1 MRPLEIPYNF
11 DIALI
16 DFLRIYF
23 KGREDLIHSIY
34 LPPFQGH
41 YHSAKEYLPQESGI
55 GITKSS
61 YPTTITEYLFHI
73 NYINK
78 YFPNKVMILL
88 QQNNQLL
95 KNDIEYVK
103 EYNIYQYCVGSIQ
116 QAQRLKELNAN
127 IEITGSITMKITYE
141 ELINKKKYKDFTNFV
156 LFFPFNRDLELIKKL
171 PKDFKY
177 IVLVN
182 CNCSIFCDGT
192 HHWFANTPEQ
202 EAHTDILCPT
212 RTDMNIKNKIII
224 RPMDLEYF
232 DPYVSY
238 YKIQGRECTT
248 QTIITDIVNYTTD
261 WDNKY
266 PLINKYQN
274 LYYKDKL
281 I

>member
-1 MRPLEIPYNF
+1 MKKYDIIYIRGDIMRPLEIPYNF

-103 EYNIYQYCVGSIQ
+103 EYNIYQYC
-116 QAQRLKELNAN
+116 ENN
-127 IEITGSITMKITYE
+127 IYYFEYYYYNYYC
-141 ELINKKKYKDFTNFV
+141 L
-156 LFFPFNRDLELIKKL
+156 
-171 PKDFKY
+171 
-177 IVLVN
+177 
-182 CNCSIFCDGT
+182 
-192 HHWFANTPEQ
+192 
-202 EAHTDILCPT
+202 
-212 RTDMNIKNKIII
+212 
-224 RPMDLEYF
+224 YF
-232 DPYVSY
+232 DEY
-238 YKIQGRECTT
+238 
-248 QTIITDIVNYTTD
+248 
-261 WDNKY
+261 
-266 PLINKYQN
+266 
-274 LYYKDKL
+274 
-281 I
+281 